1 MTKKEYIEPNI
12 LVEELEPEN
21 YLQTGSLDEEIEKK
35 EDDII
40 ENIDDVI

>member
-21 YLQTGSLDEEIEKK
+21 YLQTGSLDEEIDK

-40 ENIDDVI
+40 EDIDDVI